1 MEASLVPSPMTGV
14 TERPEKV
21 QVARLQD
28 CVLLKELVQLLEGSI
43 TDDRVSP
50 CYGSSTEKFLSKGL
64 EEQQKEGRRS
74 EGSAL
79 IRRRRCT
86 DPDSLNQRPQT
97 KNPKTLNQST

>member
-28 CVLLKELVQLLEGSI
+28 CVLLKELVQLVEGSI

-50 CYGSSTEKFLSKGL
+50 CYGSSTS
-64 EEQQKEGRRS
+64 
-74 EGSAL
+74 
-79 IRRRRCT
+79 
-86 DPDSLNQRPQT
+86 
-97 KNPKTLNQST
+97 